1 MPTAAGGRG
10 ESPSPESG
18 LLGINPLGDELNLA
32 YDAARSVNEKQLMLY
47 YGIGKYIS
55 MNSREGFWGKGA
67 IDAISERL
75 EKELP
80 GLKGFSARNLRNMRS
95 FYEEWVT
102 GAKTAVVTM
111 GMRGSYLLEKGREHR
126 QEAHAAQV
134 VDALGAG
141 DSFIAAFLARYHA
154 NGGDLADAANEGSAY
169 AARCCGHYGA
179 FGHAIA
185 EE

>member
-1 MPTAAGGRG
+1 
-10 ESPSPESG
+10 
-18 LLGINPLGDELNLA
+18 
-32 YDAARSVNEKQLMLY
+32 MLY

-102 GAKTAVVTM
+102 
-111 GMRGSYLLEKGREHR
+111 L
-126 QEAHAAQV
+126 
-134 VDALGAG
+134 DA
-141 DSFIAAFLARYHA
+141 SFSIDQL
-154 NGGDLADAANEGSAY
+154 NLADASAKADEETSLQIWQTHVPKEEIREEEQKQPEGPADFSDIY
-169 AARCCGHYGA
+169 KSFLFHWFVYTVSDKFTFSSQRVVFTAAIPGRIPGLG
-179 FGHAIA
+179 
-185 EE
+185 ESQTRSPR

>member
-1 MPTAAGGRG
+1 MTFPYGLRHREKRGCPPRQEEGGKAL
-10 ESPSPESG
+10 PPESG

-102 GAKTAVVTM
+102 
-111 GMRGSYLLEKGREHR
+111 L
-126 QEAHAAQV
+126 
-134 VDALGAG
+134 DASLSI
-141 DSFIAAFLARYHA
+141 DQL
-154 NGGDLADAANEGSAY
+154 NLADASAKTD
-169 AARCCGHYGA
+169 
-179 FGHAIA
+179 
-185 EE
+185 EETSLQIWQTHVPNSYEFPMDDFLHIGFSHHTLILSKVKDMNPSFQK